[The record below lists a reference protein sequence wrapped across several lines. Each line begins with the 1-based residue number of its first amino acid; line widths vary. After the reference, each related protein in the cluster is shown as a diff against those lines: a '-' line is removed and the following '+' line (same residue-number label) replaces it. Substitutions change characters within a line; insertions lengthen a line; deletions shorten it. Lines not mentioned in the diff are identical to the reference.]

1 MVLHIHPEN
10 PEPRKIA
17 QLAEILRKGGVVI
30 VPTDSVYAFV
40 CSLEQYRGFEQV
52 CRLKGIRP
60 DKAKFSIL
68 CTDLSNI
75 SAYTKPFDRS
85 VYKML
90 NKALPGPYTFIL
102 EAGNEVPSLFRN
114 RRKTIGLRVPDHPIV
129 QSLIAEVGCPLVAS
143 SLHDDDEITPYP
155 TDPEEIADRWEN
167 RVDVVVD
174 GGFGHNTPSTVI
186 DCSGDEPVVIREGAG
201 SLDVL

>member
-1 MVLHIHPEN
+1 MVFHIHPEN
-10 PEPRKIA
+10 PEARKIA
-17 QLAEILRKGGVVI
+17 QLSEILRKGGVAI
-30 VPTDSVYAFV
+30 LPTDSVYAFV
-40 CSLEQYRGFEQV
+40 CSLEQQRGFEQV

-60 DKAKFSIL
+60 EKAKFSIL
-68 CTDLSNI
+68 CSDLSNI
-75 SAYTKPFDRS
+75 SAYTKPFDRA

-102 EAGNEVPSLFRN
+102 EAGSEVPSLFRSK
-114 RRKTIGLRVPDHPIV
+114 RKTIGLRVPDHPIV
-129 QSLIAEVGCPLVAS
+129 QDLIAAVGCPLVAS

-155 TDPEEIADRWEN
+155 TDPEEIASKWEN
-167 RVDVVVD
+167 RVDAVVD

-186 DCSGDEPVVIREGAG
+186 DCSGNEPVVVREGAG